1 MKRILILSILVLM
14 LAGCAPVASGPVIS
28 DTAVCETSSPAATCE
43 PCTDASSQPA
53 LYGLWKDEWG
63 DYFVFTEATVL
74 HVEHVKTTEA
84 FYIRETYFEVQSID
98 WVNGVLTLMTK
109 NVYIDDKAQ
118 GFDMPLRYMKVK
130 IEGSSLWYSLGD
142 ETQGIPATADIG
154 PFEMK

>member
-1 MKRILILSILVLM
+1 MKRLFVLFVLVFL
-14 LAGCAPVASGPVIS
+14 LAGCAPVLSESVAS
-28 DTAVCETSSPAATCE
+28 DTVVCEASAPAATCE
-43 PCTDASSQPA
+43 PCSEVSSQPA

-109 NVYIDDKAQ
+109 YVYIDDKTQ

-130 IEGSSLWYSLGD
+130 IDGTSLWYSLGD
-142 ETQGIPATADIG
+142 ETQGIPVSADNG
-154 PFEMK
+154 PFQME